1 MSVQNRKNLQ
11 GHQFTKENYSFFYA
25 FDTLW
30 QNAII
35 MKKIF
40 ILITAITGI
49 LVFNTSATAQENMH
63 PSPAQSGTIAL
74 INAIIHVGNGQV
86 IENGA
91 IVFSNG
97 KITEIG
103 PNLNTTDAR
112 IIDLKGK
119 HVYPGI
125 ISPGSNLGLV
135 EVGAVRA
142 TADFTELGDIN
153 PSIRTL
159 VAYNT
164 DSKVINTLR
173 SNGVL
178 LAHIV
183 PRGGSI
189 SGTSSVVQ
197 LDAWNWED
205 AAYKIDNGIHY
216 NMPAL
221 INRPN
226 QSGGGRRRQN
236 IDPEDPVKQGL
247 ERIEN
252 IRKFFREA
260 KAYNTGLN
268 HSEINLK
275 FEAVKG
281 LFNKSQT
288 FFVHCDLVKE
298 MMMAIDLA
306 KEFGFKMVIV
316 GGSDSWLIG
325 DILRTNHVAVILGE
339 PHSLPATD
347 DDDVDQPYKTG
358 AVLQKAGVLF
368 TICFDGGDGFW
379 QQRNLPFEAGTMAT
393 YGLSR
398 EEALSAITLNA
409 AKILGIDDRTGSLEK
424 GKDANIVISEGDIL
438 DMKSS
443 IITQAWIQG
452 REINLDNKQ
461 KQLFERYKYKYGIK

>member
-1 MSVQNRKNLQ
+1 
-11 GHQFTKENYSFFYA
+11 
-25 FDTLW
+25 
-30 QNAII
+30 

-40 ILITAITGI
+40 LNIALLFSLTG
-49 LVFNTSATAQENMH
+49 FAQENMH
-63 PSPAQSGTIAL
+63 PSPAQTGTIAL
-74 INAIIHVGNGQV
+74 TNATIHIGNGQV
-86 IENGA
+86 IENGM

-97 KITEIG
+97 KITDIG
-103 PNLNTTDAR
+103 PSANVADAR
-112 IIDLKGK
+112 VIDLKGK
-119 HVYPGI
+119 HIYPAI
-125 ISPGSNLGLV
+125 ISSSSSLGLV

-142 TADFTELGDIN
+142 TVDYNELGDIN
-153 PSIRTL
+153 PSIRSL

-173 SNGVL
+173 CNGVL

-183 PRGGSI
+183 PRGGTI

-205 AAYKIDNGIHY
+205 AAYKIDNGIHF

-221 INRPN
+221 INRPS
-226 QSGGGRRRQN
+226 QFGGGRRRQGAEQD
-236 IDPEDPVKQGL
+236 DPIKQGL
-247 ERIEN
+247 DRIEG
-252 IRKFFREA
+252 IRRFFREA
-260 KAYNTGLN
+260 KAYNAETN
-268 HSEINLK
+268 HANVSLK

-281 LFNKSQT
+281 LFNKTQT
-288 FFVHCDLVKE
+288 LFVHCDLVKE
-298 MMMAIDLA
+298 MMVAVDFA

-316 GGSDSWLIG
+316 GGSDSWMIG
-325 DILRTNHVAVILGE
+325 DILRENNVAVILGE

-347 DDDVDQPYKTG
+347 DDDIDQPYKTG
-358 AVLQKAGVLF
+358 AALQKAGVLF

-379 QQRNLPFEAGTMAT
+379 QQRNLPFEAGTMAA
-393 YGLSR
+393 YGLSK

-409 AKILGIDDRTGSLEK
+409 AKILGIDDKTGSLEK

-443 IITQAWIQG
+443 NVTAAWIQG